1 MARTGT
7 EIMIEKLIRMLG
19 LDPQVIIAKV
29 EEIRKSVSN
38 ASGDIAALR
47 RDQLLIMSH
56 LGITTS
62 EKENAETG
70 SGERNGKFLGH

>member
-56 LGITTS
+56 LGITP
-62 EKENAETG
+62 EQENGHET
-70 SGERNGKFLGH
+70 GERNGKFLGH